1 MQLHSNKTMR
11 LIFASLGVVF
21 VITGLIGI
29 VVPILPTTPFML
41 LAAAC
46 FARSSERF
54 YRGLKNNRVFGPI
67 ITEWELQRTMPK
79 KIKIRA
85 TVLILMVFSISIV
98 FFASNPTL
106 QIILAVIAII
116 LIAFL
121 LIIHSSKHQP
131 IHAMS

>member
-121 LIIHSSKHQP
+121 LRIPSSKQQP
-131 IHAMS
+131 IQAKS